1 MNSIWNNNVALF
13 KKRFPQLAFLFDTP
27 LAPEE
32 KPFTVTA
39 SKSEALTA
47 FEGTLPLHSKYNPQ
61 KEAQQLISQFPK
73 EKTAAAFYSFG
84 LGYAPIQF
92 ALSYPTLPLI
102 IIEPDV
108 RYVSQSFETLDWT
121 PVLSHSQVI
130 FAIGASAQEAASLIE
145 RFGISNVQIY
155 ESANQIQHASAYYTE
170 LKQNLT
176 RAKQKE
182 NINTNTL
189 ERFAKLW
196 LRNSCKN
203 LPQMALC
210 DGVKK
215 FMNTNTTLPFVI
227 LAAGPSLA
235 AILPHLAE
243 LKKRSIIVCV
253 DTSLHA
259 CLNAGV
265 EPDFIVL
272 VDPQEACARHLD
284 FLRSPSSV
292 LITESAV
299 WPSVLRFEC
308 KETVM
313 CSSLFPLGKYFESQ
327 LGEKGKLGA
336 GGSVTTTAWDFAY
349 STGTKKIYLAGMDL
363 GFPGKQTHIRGSQFE
378 ERAHRLS
385 VKTSPAETDSIISLM
400 SANPQFALDYDNNQ
414 LLTDERMSL
423 FSWWFEENAKKA
435 KQSGC
440 TTFSLTSQSLA
451 INGIQKA
458 DIQDILSLPEA
469 QKERDAFFCTAQ
481 KNAAAL
487 NQEER
492 MKQFEIAKQTFVTH
506 LQSLLETAR
515 KGIHL
520 CDSAI
525 KDRSKAQ
532 DTFAKL
538 DMLDK
543 EILTSTAKDAASLV
557 FPTQRQLQKK
567 AGDIPQEPILHQLYY
582 SKLIYTELS
591 ESIKSYLTYL

>member
-1 MNSIWNNNVALF
+1 M
-13 KKRFPQLAFLFDTP
+13 
-27 LAPEE
+27 
-32 KPFTVTA
+32 TA
-39 SKSEALTA
+39 I
-47 FEGTLPLHSKYNPQ
+47 EGTLPLHSKYNPL
-61 KEAQQLISQFPK
+61 KEAQQLIAQFPK
-73 EKTAAAFYSFG
+73 DKTAAVFCSFG

-92 ALSYPTLPLI
+92 ALQYPTLPLI

-108 RYVSQSFETLDWT
+108 RYVSQSFETVDWS
-121 PVLSHSQVI
+121 PVLTHSQVI
-130 FAIGASAQEAASLIE
+130 FALNASSAEAVSLIE

-155 ESANQIQHASAYYTE
+155 ESANQTQHAADYYAE
-170 LKQNLT
+170 LTQTLN

-203 LPQMALC
+203 LPFMAKC

-215 FMNTNTTLPFVI
+215 FMNTNTALPFVI

-235 AILPHLAE
+235 TVLPYLAE
-243 LKKRSIIVCV
+243 LKKRCILVCV

-284 FLRSPSSV
+284 FLRSPSSI

-299 WPSVLRFEC
+299 WPSVFRFEC

-327 LGEKGKLGA
+327 LGQKGKLGA

-349 STGTKKIYLAGMDL
+349 STGTKEIYLAGMDL

-378 ERAHRLS
+378 ERAHRKS
-385 VKTSPAETDSIISLM
+385 IKTSPAETDSVISLM
-400 SANPQFALDYDNNQ
+400 GANPQLALDYNNNQ

-435 KQSGC
+435 QQAGC
-440 TTFSLTSQSLA
+440 TTYTLTPQSLA
-451 INGIQKA
+451 IKGIQTA
-458 DIQDILSLPEA
+458 NISILLERPEA
-469 QKERDAFFCTAQ
+469 QKERDCFFKDAEAQ
-481 KNAAAL
+481 VARL
-487 NQEER
+487 SQEER
-492 MKQFEIAKQTFVTH
+492 LQQFEQVKQIFVEH
-506 LQSLLETAR
+506 LQTLLETAR

-520 CDSAI
+520 CEGAI
-525 KDRSKAQ
+525 KDRTKAGEV
-532 DTFAKL
+532 FSKL
-538 DMLDK
+538 DALDK
-543 EILTSTAKDAASLV
+543 QILTSSAKDAASLV

-567 AGDIPQEPILHQLYY
+567 AQNLPQEPLLHQLYY